1 MEAITIAII
10 AWSVIGAAG
19 IYMLISSVLFNRR
32 LAKYYEFQAELE
44 AKEDEWERQRL
55 R

>member
-10 AWSVIGAAG
+10 AWSVIGAVA
-19 IYMLISSVLFNRR
+19 IYIGVSSLLFNRR
-32 LAKYYEFQAELE
+32 MAKYYEFQAELE
-44 AKEDEWERQRL
+44 AKENEWERIRL